1 MSTRIKLIVKNE
13 TTKQFEL
20 NKDALAILQTL
31 KEPVGVC
38 LVAGS
43 YRSGKSYLMN
53 KLADQNELFEI
64 GSSNKPCTK
73 DIWMN
78 QTIKKIR
85 NEKNE
90 EINLIFMDT
99 EVNI

>member
-1 MSTRIKLIVKNE
+1 MSTRIKLLIKNE

-20 NKDALAILQTL
+20 NKDALTILQTL

-53 KLADQNELFEI
+53 KLADEKELFEI
-64 GSSNKPCTK
+64 GNTNKPCTK

-78 QTIKKIR
+78 QRIKKIR
-85 NEKNE
+85 NDKNE

-99 EVNI
+99 EVN

>member
-1 MSTRIKLIVKNE
+1 MSTRIKLIIKNE
-13 TTKQFEL
+13 TTKQLEL
-20 NKDALAILQTL
+20 NKDALSILQTL
-31 KEPVGVC
+31 KEPVGIC

-53 KLADQNELFEI
+53 KLADQKQLFEI
-64 GSSNKPCTK
+64 GNTNKPCTK

-78 QTIKKIR
+78 QTINKII

-90 EINLIFMDT
+90 EINLIFLDT
-99 EVNI
+99 EVC